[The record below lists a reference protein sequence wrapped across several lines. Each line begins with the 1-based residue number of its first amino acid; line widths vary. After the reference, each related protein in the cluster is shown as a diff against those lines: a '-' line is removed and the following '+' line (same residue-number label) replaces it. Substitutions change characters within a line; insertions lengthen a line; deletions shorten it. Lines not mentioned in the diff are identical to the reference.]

1 MNKSVSNMQF
11 NSAKMVDP
19 FTFKR
24 WNDLQAKGIKKVSKS
39 NTKCDDVR
47 SVQLLQPHTI
57 RQ

>member
-1 MNKSVSNMQF
+1 MQF

-47 SVQLLQPHTI
+47 SVQLLQPHTT